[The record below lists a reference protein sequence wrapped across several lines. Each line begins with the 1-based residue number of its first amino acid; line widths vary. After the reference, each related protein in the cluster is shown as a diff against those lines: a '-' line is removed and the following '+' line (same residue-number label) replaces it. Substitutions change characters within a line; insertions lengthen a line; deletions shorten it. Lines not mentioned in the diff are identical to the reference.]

1 MILRNDHNRPNSG
14 FAMKSLS
21 RIIFV
26 LLCLGTSLAS
36 DAPIEIG
43 LMDGS
48 KIKGRV
54 VSTTASEA
62 TVMSDLGV
70 FRIPL
75 EKLTLESRQAI
86 TSGSKPDV
94 DALLKR
100 IAELEGKV
108 SQLQQE
114 NETMRRQAVASP
126 TQAYRPS
133 DGSSLTPSNSSSK
146 ATAGGSYSLS
156 STGKRHNSSCRYFG
170 SGRSCGATDGTAC
183 KICGG

>member
-1 MILRNDHNRPNSG
+1 
-14 FAMKSLS
+14 
-21 RIIFV
+21 
-26 LLCLGTSLAS
+26 
-36 DAPIEIG
+36 
-43 LMDGS
+43 MDGS

-54 VSTTASEA
+54 VSTTASEV
-62 TVMSDLGV
+62 TVMSELGV
-70 FRIPL
+70 FRVPL
-75 EKLTLESRQAI
+75 EKLTIESRQAI

-114 NETMRRQAVASP
+114 NESLRRQAVTTP
-126 TQAYRPS
+126 NQAYRPS
-133 DGSSLTPSNSSSK
+133 EASSLTPSGSSK
-146 ATAGGSYSLS
+146 ATTTGSYSLS

-170 SGRSCGATDGTAC
+170 SGRSCGATEGTAC

>member
-1 MILRNDHNRPNSG
+1 
-14 FAMKSLS
+14 
-21 RIIFV
+21 
-26 LLCLGTSLAS
+26 
-36 DAPIEIG
+36 
-43 LMDGS
+43 MDGS

-54 VSTTASEA
+54 VSMTASEV

-114 NETMRRQAVASP
+114 NESLRRQALAAPTLAYKPSEASSFS
-126 TQAYRPS
+126 PS
-133 DGSSLTPSNSSSK
+133 GSSTK
-146 ATAGGSYSLS
+146 VTAAGSYSLS
-156 STGKRHNSSCRYFG
+156 STGKRHNSGCRYFG
-170 SGRSCGATDGTAC
+170 SGRSCGATEGTAC

>member
-1 MILRNDHNRPNSG
+1 
-14 FAMKSLS
+14 
-21 RIIFV
+21 
-26 LLCLGTSLAS
+26 
-36 DAPIEIG
+36 
-43 LMDGS
+43 MDGS
-48 KIKGRV
+48 KIKGRI
-54 VSTTASEA
+54 VSTTASEV

-75 EKLTLESRQAI
+75 EKLTIESRQAI

-114 NETMRRQAVASP
+114 NETLRRQAVATP

-133 DGSSLTPSNSSSK
+133 EAPSLTSSGSSTK
-146 ATAGGSYSLS
+146 ATTTGSYSLS
-156 STGKRHNSSCRYFG
+156 STGKRHNSGCRYFG
-170 SGRSCGATDGTAC
+170 SGRSCAATEGTAC

>member
-1 MILRNDHNRPNSG
+1 
-14 FAMKSLS
+14 MKTLS
-21 RIIFV
+21 IITFV
-26 LLCLGTSLAS
+26 LLCISSSIAADTPM
-36 DAPIEIG
+36 DIG

-54 VSTTASEA
+54 VSTTASEV

-75 EKLTLESRQAI
+75 EKLTIESRQAI

-114 NETMRRQAVASP
+114 NETLRRQAVATP

-133 DGSSLTPSNSSSK
+133 EASSLTPSGSSTK
-146 ATAGGSYSLS
+146 ATTAGSYSLS
-156 STGKRHNSSCRYFG
+156 STGKRHNSGCRYFG
-170 SGRSCGATDGTAC
+170 SGRSCGATEGTAC

>member
-1 MILRNDHNRPNSG
+1 MKKLSL
-14 FAMKSLS
+14 FAS
-21 RIIFV
+21 V
-26 LLCLGTSLAS
+26 LLFFGLSIGA
-36 DAPIEIG
+36 DAPLDIG

-54 VSTTASEA
+54 VSTTASEV

-114 NETMRRQAVASP
+114 NETLRRQAVASP
-126 TQAYRPS
+126 TPTYRPS
-133 DGSSLTPSNSSSK
+133 GASSFAPSGSSPQPTGS
-146 ATAGGSYSLS
+146 GSYSIS
-156 STGKRHNSSCRYFG
+156 STGKRHNSGCRYFG
-170 SGRSCGATDGTAC
+170 SGRSCGATDGIAC

>member
-1 MILRNDHNRPNSG
+1 
-14 FAMKSLS
+14 MKTLS
-21 RIIFV
+21 IINFV
-26 LLCLGTSLAS
+26 LLCIRTSIAA
-36 DAPIEIG
+36 DAPMDIG

-54 VSTTASEA
+54 VSTTASEV

-75 EKLTLESRQAI
+75 EKLTIDSRQAI

-114 NETMRRQAVASP
+114 NETLRRQAVATPS
-126 TQAYRPS
+126 QAYRPS
-133 DGSSLTPSNSSSK
+133 EASSLISSGSSTK
-146 ATAGGSYSLS
+146 ATTTGSYSLS
-156 STGKRHNSSCRYFG
+156 STGKRHNSGCRYFG
-170 SGRSCGATDGTAC
+170 SGRSCGATEGTAC